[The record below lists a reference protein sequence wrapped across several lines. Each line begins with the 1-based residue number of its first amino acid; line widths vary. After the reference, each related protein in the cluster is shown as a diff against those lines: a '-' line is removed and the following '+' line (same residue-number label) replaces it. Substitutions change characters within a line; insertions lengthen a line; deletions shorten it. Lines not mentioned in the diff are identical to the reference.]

1 MSSEYVCLSTLRGIS
16 ARAAAILDR
25 YSHDQAI
32 WVPVAAF
39 KQFTHTL
46 HWGNFAD
53 LDLHLLDGLDP
64 KDCSDLNDELR
75 AYNAYLHRQRERVS
89 RFHRAYRQWLE
100 ERDRE
105 LPPEYSKRLHTW
117 QRRYG
122 PYDYFR
128 ITGLGTNSGF
138 QRFMAD
144 PEECMRTFEKA
155 FEELVE
161 QREHER
167 YWQAQKEAEWW
178 SNVGH
183 TVDSGGVGTQ
193 LDEALQ
199 RLGLSQG
206 ATLAEIRRAYRA
218 HAKALHPDRQGEDS
232 TAQMVALNHAYET
245 LHRFYR
251 SVEPET
257 GRTGRTGR

>member
-1 MSSEYVCLSTLRGIS
+1 MSSEYVSLSTLRGVS

-25 YSHDQAI
+25 YSQEQAI

-46 HWGNFAD
+46 HWGNFAN
-53 LDLHLLDGLDP
+53 LDLHMLDGLDP
-64 KDCSDLNDELR
+64 GDRSELHDELR
-75 AYNAYLHRQRERVS
+75 TYNEYLHRQRERVS

-105 LPPEYSKRLHTW
+105 LPSEYRERLRAW
-117 QRRYG
+117 QQRYG

-128 ITGLGTNSGF
+128 ITDLGTNSGF

-144 PEECMRTFEKA
+144 PDECMRTFEQA
-155 FEELVE
+155 FAELAE
-161 QREHER
+161 QRERER
-167 YWQAQKEAEWW
+167 YWQKQAENDWW
-178 SNVGH
+178 SNFDH
-183 TVDSGGVGTQ
+183 LRDNERMGTQ
-193 LDEALQ
+193 VEEALR

-206 ATLAEIRRAYRA
+206 VTFAEIRRAYRA

-232 TAQMVALNHAYET
+232 TAQMVALNRAYET
-245 LHRFYR
+245 LRRFYR
-251 SVEPET
+251 PAET
-257 GRTGRTGR
+257 GSSRR

>member
-16 ARAAAILDR
+16 ARGAAILDR
-25 YSHDQAI
+25 YSQEQAI

-64 KDCSDLNDELR
+64 DDCSDLTGELR
-75 AYNAYLHRQRERVS
+75 AYNEYLHRQRERVS

-105 LPPEYSKRLHTW
+105 LPPAYRERLRAW
-117 QRRYG
+117 QQHSG
-122 PYDYFR
+122 SYDYFR

-144 PEECMRTFEKA
+144 PEECMRTFERA
-155 FEELVE
+155 FAELAE

-167 YWQAQKEAEWW
+167 YWQEQKEADWR
-178 SNVGH
+178 SNFGH
-183 TVDSGGVGTQ
+183 MRDSEQVGTQ
-193 LDEALQ
+193 LEEALR

-206 ATLAEIRRAYRA
+206 VTFAEIRRAYRA

-232 TAQMVALNHAYET
+232 TAQMVALNRAYET
-245 LHRFYR
+245 LRRFYR
-251 SVEPET
+251 TAEP
-257 GRTGRTGR
+257 GRSRR

>member
-1 MSSEYVCLSTLRGIS
+1 VSSEYVCLSTLRGIS
-16 ARAAAILDR
+16 AQAAAILDCYTEER
-25 YSHDQAI
+25 AI

-39 KQFTHTL
+39 KQFIHAL
-46 HWGNFAD
+46 HWSNFAD
-53 LDLHLLDGLDP
+53 FDLHLLDGLDP
-64 KDCSDLNDELR
+64 GDRSALIDELR
-75 AYNAYLHRQRERVS
+75 VYNEYLHRQRERVS

-105 LPPEYSKRLHTW
+105 LPPEYRERLCAW

-122 PYDYFR
+122 PYDYLR
-128 ITGLGTNSGF
+128 ITDLATNSGF
-138 QRFMAD
+138 QRFIAD
-144 PEECMRTFEKA
+144 PEECMRTFERA
-155 FEELVE
+155 FAELAE
-161 QREHER
+161 QRERER
-167 YWQAQKEAEWW
+167 YWHAQAETDWW

-183 TVDSGGVGTQ
+183 FHDSGRAETQ

-206 ATLAEIRRAYRA
+206 VTFAEIRRAYRA

-245 LHRFYR
+245 LRRFYH
-251 SVEPET
+251 SAEPET
-257 GRTGRTGR
+257 GRSGR

>member
-25 YSHDQAI
+25 YRQDQAI

-39 KQFTHTL
+39 QQFTHTL

-53 LDLHLLDGLDP
+53 LDLNPLEGFDP
-64 KDCSDLNDELR
+64 GDRGALIDELR

-89 RFHRAYRQWLE
+89 RFHRAYHQWLE

-105 LPPEYSKRLHTW
+105 LPPEYSERLHTW

-128 ITGLGTNSGF
+128 ITGLATNSGF
-138 QRFMAD
+138 QQFMAD
-144 PEECMRTFEKA
+144 PEECMHTFERA
-155 FEELVE
+155 FAELAE

-167 YWQAQKEAEWW
+167 YWQEQKEAEWW

-183 TVDSGGVGTQ
+183 TDDGGRVGTQ
-193 LDEALQ
+193 LEEAL
-199 RLGLSQG
+199 RCLGLSQG
-206 ATLAEIRRAYRA
+206 ATIAEIRRAYRA

-232 TAQMVALNHAYET
+232 TAQMVTLNHAYEM

-251 SVEPET
+251 SAELET
-257 GRTGRTGR
+257 GRSGR

>member
-25 YSHDQAI
+25 YSEEKAI

-64 KDCSDLNDELR
+64 CDRSALIDELH

-89 RFHRAYRQWLE
+89 IFHRAYRRWLE

-105 LPPEYSKRLHTW
+105 LPPKFRERLYAW
-117 QRRYG
+117 QQRYG
-122 PYDYFR
+122 QYDFFR
-128 ITGLGTNSGF
+128 ITGLGTNRGF
-138 QRFMAD
+138 QRFLSD
-144 PEECMRTFEKA
+144 PEECMRTFERRFA
-155 FEELVE
+155 EMAE
-161 QREHER
+161 QLGHER
-167 YWQAQKEAEWW
+167 YWQAQAEADWW
-178 SNVGH
+178 SNYGHMHDNGRVGL
-183 TVDSGGVGTQ
+183 Q
-193 LDEALQ
+193 LEEALQ
-199 RLGLSQG
+199 LLGLSQG
-206 ATLAEIRRAYRA
+206 VTLAEIRRAYRA

-232 TAQMVALNHAYET
+232 TAQMVALNRAYET
-245 LHRFYR
+245 LRRFYHIAESGGSR
-251 SVEPET
+251 
-257 GRTGRTGR
+257 R